1 MSAIPPAPNL
11 SGGFA
16 DDAPAP
22 GGARRFVVTL
32 LVAAILLAG
41 VVVGMVYWMAATASP
56 EYRGPEKLKEPDHP
70 YYR

>member
-1 MSAIPPAPNL
+1 MTAIPPGPNL
-11 SGGFA
+11 PLGF

-22 GGARRFVVTL
+22 GSTRRFIL
-32 LVAAILLAG
+32 ALAIAAILLIG
-41 VVVGMVYWMAATASP
+41 VVVGMIAWMRATASP